1 MTKTARPTVL
11 FIHGMGRSSLS
22 AWPMLRELSRNG
34 FITQRFDYF
43 VSLSS
48 FAQIKSRLKQRI
60 VDLATAGD
68 YILVGHSLGGVLI
81 RAALNDLPVSV
92 RLPRHVYLLGSP
104 MRSSLLAKKLRP
116 NPLFRLLTGDC
127 GALLGSDKRM
137 QMIGSLTTP
146 TSAIIGARTIALTR
160 RIFQQQPNDGVVT
173 QYETSASWFQH
184 EIELPLIHSVLPSS
198 TQIARLISADFS
210 NATE

>member
-22 AWPMLRELSRNG
+22 AWPMLRELRRNG

-43 VSLSS
+43 VSFSS
-48 FAQIKSRLKQRI
+48 FAEIKSRLKQRI

-81 RAALNDLPVSV
+81 RAALNDLPLSV

-104 MRSSLLAKKLRP
+104 MRSSLLAKKLGS

-160 RIFQQQPNDGVVT
+160 PIFQQQPNDGVVT
-173 QYETSASWFQH
+173 HYETSASWFQH

-198 TQIARLISADFS
+198 TQIARLISAEFS
-210 NATE
+210 NATK